1 MVRPALRLR
10 LVPLAR
16 IPGAP
21 PLPDLLWLIKGFG
34 GAQIAAEAKGQ
45 DHVLGQR
52 ELLGI
57 YARIRGEIGEGRHAG
72 APEGYDGALGQ
83 DTRTEADRL
92 AIAFA
97 SLMDLVTRFRIQIGV
112 TRFRLDTPLEERHLW
127 NLRSTT
133 GATSGNLSAPE
144 TACHVA
150 LDLLGGSITN
160 SATTKPTFRRTV
172 SASAKNKLHQ

>member
-45 DHVLGQR
+45 DHVLGPR

-72 APEGYDGALGQ
+72 APEGYDGALGR
-83 DTRTEADRL
+83 DTSDRGGPSRYCL
-92 AIAFA
+92 
-97 SLMDLVTRFRIQIGV
+97 RFTDGFGYTVPHSNRGY
-112 TRFRLDTPLEERHLW
+112 
-127 NLRSTT
+127 
-133 GATSGNLSAPE
+133 
-144 TACHVA
+144 
-150 LDLLGGSITN
+150 
-160 SATTKPTFRRTV
+160 TFP
-172 SASAKNKLHQ
+172 S